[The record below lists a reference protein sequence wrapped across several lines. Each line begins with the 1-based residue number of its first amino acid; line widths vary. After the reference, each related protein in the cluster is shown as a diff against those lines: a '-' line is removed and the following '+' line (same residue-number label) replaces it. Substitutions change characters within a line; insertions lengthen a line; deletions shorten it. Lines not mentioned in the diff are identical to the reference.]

1 MYHGRGRVSNV
12 RAMDQDATFAPAVA
26 LRVARPVSTMF
37 CGDGDQD
44 GLREDTTTRNP
55 TPDLN
60 SPALGRFF
68 SGAAA
73 ARHLSDCLAG
83 HIENPKR
90 PSASLC
96 GTRSG
101 EAAAVPG
108 DVSDPESVQRIV
120 EAAREAYGPPE
131 ILVNNAGFLQQKR
144 FVDLTV
150 EDFDRMIAVHLR
162 GTFLCTS
169 AVLPDMLSRGSGIIV
184 NVASQL
190 GQIGGIELCHY
201 SAAKAG
207 IIGLTKSLAREV
219 SAQGVRVN
227 AVAPGPINTELI
239 LGLSEEWQRA
249 KAAELPLG
257 RFGEPAE
264 VAETVAFL
272 VSDGATLYVGQTLG
286 PNSGDVML

>member
-1 MYHGRGRVSNV
+1 MTPERSR
-12 RAMDQDATFAPAVA
+12 VA
-26 LRVARPVSTMF
+26 LVTGAGSGIGRAIAEKLAKDGEQVAV
-37 CGDGDQD
+37 
-44 GLREDTTTRNP
+44 N
-55 TPDLN
+55 DLN
-60 SPALGRFF
+60 SETADEVVIRIKESGGR
-68 SGAAA
+68 
-73 ARHLSDCLAG
+73 
-83 HIENPKR
+83 
-90 PSASLC
+90 
-96 GTRSG
+96 
-101 EAAAVPG
+101 AAAVPG
-108 DVSDPESVQRIV
+108 DVSDAEAV
-120 EAAREAYGPPE
+120 EQIMAAVREAYGSPE

-144 FVDLTV
+144 FVDLAV

-162 GTFLCTS
+162 GTFLCTR
-169 AVLPDMLSRGSGIIV
+169 AVLPEMLSRGSGIVV

>member
-1 MYHGRGRVSNV
+1 MTPERSRVALVTGAGSGIGRAIAEKLAQNGERVVVNDLNAETADEVAAGIKESGGE
-12 RAMDQDATFAPAVA
+12 AVA
-26 LRVARPVSTMF
+26 A
-37 CGDGDQD
+37 
-44 GLREDTTTRNP
+44 
-55 TPDLN
+55 
-60 SPALGRFF
+60 
-68 SGAAA
+68 
-73 ARHLSDCLAG
+73 
-83 HIENPKR
+83 
-90 PSASLC
+90 
-96 GTRSG
+96 
-101 EAAAVPG
+101 PG
-108 DVSDPESVQRIV
+108 DVSDAESVQRIV
-120 EAAREAYGPPE
+120 AATHEAYGSPE

-162 GTFLCTS
+162 GTFLCTR
-169 AVLPDMLSRGSGIIV
+169 AVLPEMLSRGSGIIV

-201 SAAKAG
+201 SSAKAG

-227 AVAPGPINTELI
+227 AVAPGPINTELV
-239 LGLSEEWQRA
+239 LGLSEEWRNA

-257 RFGEPAE
+257 RFGEPWE

-272 VSDGATLYVGQTLG
+272 VSDGAALYVGQTLG

>member
-1 MYHGRGRVSNV
+1 MVTGAGSGIGRAIAERLAEDGARVVVNDLKGETADEV
-12 RAMDQDATFAPAVA
+12 VA
-26 LRVARPVSTMF
+26 GIRDKGGT
-37 CGDGDQD
+37 
-44 GLREDTTTRNP
+44 
-55 TPDLN
+55 
-60 SPALGRFF
+60 
-68 SGAAA
+68 AAA
-73 ARHLSDCLAG
+73 A
-83 HIENPKR
+83 
-90 PSASLC
+90 
-96 GTRSG
+96 
-101 EAAAVPG
+101 PG
-108 DVSDPESVQRIV
+108 DVSDTEAVRQIMA
-120 EAAREAYGPPE
+120 AAREAYDAPE

-144 FVDLTV
+144 FVDLTH

-162 GTFLCTS
+162 GTFLCTR
-169 AVLPDMLSRGSGIIV
+169 AVLPEMLSRGRGIVV

-227 AVAPGPINTELI
+227 AVAPGPINTELV
-239 LGLSEEWQRA
+239 LGLSDEWRDA

-257 RFGEPAE
+257 RFGEPSE

>member
-1 MYHGRGRVSNV
+1 MTSERSRAVLVTGAGSGIGRAIAEKLAKDGERVVVNDLKGETADEV
-12 RAMDQDATFAPAVA
+12 
-26 LRVARPVSTMF
+26 VARIK
-37 CGDGDQD
+37 
-44 GLREDTTTRNP
+44 E
-55 TPDLN
+55 
-60 SPALGRFF
+60 
-68 SGAAA
+68 SG
-73 ARHLSDCLAG
+73 
-83 HIENPKR
+83 
-90 PSASLC
+90 
-96 GTRSG
+96 G
-101 EAAAVPG
+101 EAAAAPG

-120 EAAREAYGPPE
+120 EAAHEVYGPPE

-169 AVLPDMLSRGSGIIV
+169 AVLPDMLSRASGIIV

-219 SAQGVRVN
+219 SNQGVRVN
-227 AVAPGPINTELI
+227 AVAPGPINTELV
-239 LGLSEEWQRA
+239 LGLSDEWRDA
-249 KAAELPLG
+249 KSAELPLG
-257 RFGEPAE
+257 RFGEPHE

-272 VSDGATLYVGQTLG
+272 VSDGAALYVGQTLG

>member
-1 MYHGRGRVSNV
+1 MAPERSRIALVTGAGSGIGCSIAEKLAQNGERVVVNDV
-12 RAMDQDATFAPAVA
+12 NPETANEVVA
-26 LRVARPVSTMF
+26 
-37 CGDGDQD
+37 GIKEWG
-44 GLREDTTTRNP
+44 
-55 TPDLN
+55 
-60 SPALGRFF
+60 
-68 SGAAA
+68 
-73 ARHLSDCLAG
+73 
-83 HIENPKR
+83 
-90 PSASLC
+90 
-96 GTRSG
+96 G
-101 EAAAVPG
+101 EAAAAPG
-108 DVSDPESVQRIV
+108 DVSDAESVQRIV
-120 EAAREAYGPPE
+120 AATHEAYGSPE

-162 GTFLCTS
+162 GTFLCTR
-169 AVLPDMLSRGSGIIV
+169 AVLPEMLLRGSGIIV

-201 SAAKAG
+201 SSAKAG

-227 AVAPGPINTELI
+227 AVAPGPINTELV
-239 LGLSEEWQRA
+239 LGLSEEWRNV

-257 RFGEPAE
+257 RFGEPWE

-272 VSDGATLYVGQTLG
+272 VSEGAALYVGQTLG